1 MRIMLKKRIYLIL
14 TLFLSLFLLTNYSL
28 ARAQDK
34 DKILSLSDVKIYK
47 KIFDIQRSKLK
58 TKNQR
63 RGRMLTS

>member
-1 MRIMLKKRIYLIL
+1 MRIMLKKRTYLIF

-34 DKILSLSDVKIYK
+34 DKILSLMMLKFIKKFLRYK
-47 KIFDIQRSKLK
+47 RSKLK

-63 RGRMLTS
+63 NGKMLTD